1 MRKPHGLELG
11 LAGLLLALAA
21 CSHKDNSAS
30 GVSPAEFGS
39 TGTAE
44 PYVIGLGEIMG
55 LNQMR
60 HAKLWFAGQA
70 GNWPLAAYEIDEMR
84 EGFDDAKHFHDHHK
98 GVAQP
103 LSKMVPAYIDPALAE
118 LDKAVAAKDKPAF
131 TRAFDHLT
139 DGCNG
144 CHKAAHFGFNVIQ
157 RPISQPYSNQSFAA
171 PAQDEAK
178 P

>member
-1 MRKPHGLELG
+1 MRLAPVCG
-11 LAGLLLALAA
+11 LAFAVLALAA
-21 CSHKDNSAS
+21 CARQ
-30 GVSPAEFGS
+30 PA
-39 TGTAE
+39 GTPAATPTTSE

-98 GVAQP
+98 GIPQP
-103 LSKMVPAYIDPALAE
+103 LSVMIPAYIDPALSE
-118 LDKAVAAKDKPAF
+118 LDKAIAAKDKAAF
-131 TRAFDHLT
+131 VAGYDHLT
-139 DGCNG
+139 AGCNG
-144 CHKAAHFGFNVIQ
+144 CHQAADFGFNVIQ
-157 RPISQPYSNQSFAA
+157 RPTSPPYSNQSFA
-171 PAQDEAK
+171 PPAK